1 MRMENRITINS
12 CSLRDKWRKWY
23 NFFMISCLFL
33 LSLAAA
39 VPFLFIVY
47 YVLEK
52 GMSAVNWDF
61 FTQLPK
67 PPGETGGGMSNA
79 LIGSAVVVGMASAI
93 GIPWGIGMGIYLS
106 EYKHTKTSRVLRF
119 VTDLLISSPSI
130 VVGIFIYGF
139 IVTKYGFS
147 SYAGSAALLLI
158 MLPVIAR
165 GTEEILKMIPSH
177 IREAGLA
184 LGIPRWK
191 VITRVLVPGVLSML
205 VTVVMLAI
213 ARIAGETAPL
223 LFTSLGN
230 QYHIRSLSEPVSTL
244 PVQIYEFSK
253 SGFEQMEKQAWAGAM
268 ILVLFVF
275 FINFFTRIV
284 LFVCKR
290 DKVNKIFKMKRNEK
304 NNQNKLQ
311 N

>member
-1 MRMENRITINS
+1 MQEDMQMENRMTINS
-12 CSLRDKWRKWY
+12 YSVRDKWRRWY
-23 NFFMISCLFL
+23 NFFMIGCLFF
-33 LSLAAA
+33 LSLIAA

-52 GMSAVNWDF
+52 GMSVVNWDF

-67 PPGETGGGMSNA
+67 PPGEAGGGMSNA
-79 LIGSAVVVGMASAI
+79 IVGSAVVVGMASAI

-106 EYKHTKTSRVLRF
+106 EYKNTNTSRALRF
-119 VTDLLISSPSI
+119 VIDLLISSPSI

-139 IVTKYGFS
+139 IVIKYGFS

-191 VITRVLVPGVLSML
+191 VITRILVPGALSML

-230 QYHIRSLSEPVSTL
+230 QYHMRGLNEPVATL

-268 ILVLFVF
+268 ILVLFIF

-284 LFVCKR
+284 LFFCRR
-290 DKVNKIFKMKRNEK
+290 DRVNKMFKVG
-304 NNQNKLQ
+304 Q
-311 N
+311 